1 RLIKEIVDDVIEGI
15 MAHGIAQ
22 VANGCMVTMI
32 LLQGVVNTFGVF
44 LARIVAFGASQL
56 VRSEMA
62 TIVHF
67 ISVIVFQLLF
77 SVLGSIVVF
86 GYSRH
91 REFHADRGGA
101 VLAGKDKMKHALESL
116 KNYVDRAM
124 LNTEDDANSTMK
136 INNKPSLSKLF
147 STHPDLHE
155 RIDRLS

>member
-1 RLIKEIVDDVIEGI
+1 
-15 MAHGIAQ
+15 M
-22 VANGCMVTMI
+22 T
-32 LLQGVVNTFGVF
+32 LLQGVVNTFVVF

-62 TIVHF
+62 PIVHF

-101 VLAGKDKMKHALESL
+101 DLAGKDKMKHALERSEEHTSEL
-116 KNYVDRAM
+116 QSRGQ
-124 LNTEDDANSTMK
+124 
-136 INNKPSLSKLF
+136 
-147 STHPDLHE
+147 
-155 RIDRLS
+155 